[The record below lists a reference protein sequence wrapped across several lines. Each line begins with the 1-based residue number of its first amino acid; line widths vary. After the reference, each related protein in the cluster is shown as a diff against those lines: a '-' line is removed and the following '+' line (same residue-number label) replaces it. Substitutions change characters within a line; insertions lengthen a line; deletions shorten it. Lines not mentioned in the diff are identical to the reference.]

1 MLQSGSRWRGIVH
14 FENAADLEAI
24 FGYWPSFHD
33 AEVLRVVLDRS
44 GDEGPTLQIV
54 IQVFEMTSEVD
65 AKGYYV
71 LKNHTEV
78 ALSFTKVVVSRL
90 QWFNHQNVLSSLEID
105 EIDPA
110 ATRVGDV
117 ELPSSFGLEAVFEC
131 ERAIVTDVRSFESA
145 V

>member
-1 MLQSGSRWRGIVH
+1 
-14 FENAADLEAI
+14 
-24 FGYWPSFHD
+24 
-33 AEVLRVVLDRS
+33 
-44 GDEGPTLQIV
+44 
-54 IQVFEMTSEVD
+54 MTSEVD

-78 ALSFTKVVVSRL
+78 ALSFTKVVMSRL

-110 ATRVGDV
+110 AHEGRRFHV